1 METIVGIG
9 SAGCNIANQ
18 FAQYSQYNIY
28 KIDVGLKYDSFSYN
42 VDEYDT
48 HEEHEKQTPDF
59 QNFFSA
65 INSKVLIITS
75 GAGNISGIAL
85 KTIEQLVIQVKPEN
99 VDVLYIRPDIEDL
112 NGSIKLQEKLVYN
125 VLQQYARSGMFNN
138 LILVDNPSLEKI
150 VGDVPI
156 RVYFEKLNE
165 VLVSTLHLINI
176 FDHSDAE
183 INSFFKKSDSS
194 RISTLGI
201 YDIEEDEEKLFF
213 PLNKRVER
221 HYYYAIN
228 DEALDSDGTLIQNIK
243 RKMREI
249 NNLGQRATYAVY
261 PTKYS
266 NNFVYIIT
274 FSQNIQKDT

>member
-9 SAGCNIANQ
+9 SAGCNIADQ

-28 KIDVGLKYDSFSYN
+28 KIDTGLKHDSYSYN
-42 VDEYDT
+42 IEECNT
-48 HEEHEKQTPDF
+48 HEEYEKQVPDF
-59 QNFFSA
+59 QNFFSV
-65 INSKVLIITS
+65 INSKVLVIVS
-75 GAGNISGIAL
+75 GAGNISGITL

-99 VDVLYIRPDIEDL
+99 VDVLYIRPDVEDL
-112 NGSIKLQEKLVYN
+112 NGATKLQERLVYN

-150 VGDVPI
+150 VGEVPI

-165 VLVSTLHLINI
+165 VLVSTLHLINV
-176 FDHSDAE
+176 FDHSDMV
-183 INSFFKKSDSS
+183 INSFFKKSNSS

-213 PLNKRVER
+213 PLNKRTER

-249 NNLGQRATYAVY
+249 NNSGQRATYAVY

-274 FSQNIQKDT
+274 FSQHIQKNA